1 MAGLREAVDL
11 FLDALIEDL
20 ADVAVDLVPDRQI
33 AELGLVDTVQSLRD
47 AIDKAKISHERQRL
61 FDSRKKLNRTIEQA
75 DDLYLA

>member
-1 MAGLREAVDL
+1 MTPVR
-11 FLDALIEDL
+11 LDRARTTTEKTN
-20 ADVAVDLVPDRQI
+20 DRI
-33 AELGLVDTVQSLRD
+33 RTRVKSLRD

>member
-20 ADVAVDLVPDRQI
+20 ADVAVNLVPDRQI

-47 AIDKAKISHERQRL
+47 AVDRV
-61 FDSRKKLNRTIEQA
+61 D
-75 DDLYLA
+75 

>member
-1 MAGLREAVDL
+1 MEKTN
-11 FLDALIEDL
+11 
-20 ADVAVDLVPDRQI
+20 DRI
-33 AELGLVDTVQSLRD
+33 RTRVKSLRD